1 MDDYRMA
8 FMRRLSVTQF
18 SNVNAKGA
26 NKRNFRIGLA
36 SWNNCRTRLID
47 RDKRGSEQEI
57 RKTGRFAR
65 YTVTARCPGTMD
77 EIAREICEMNLDDPV
92 RAERLQK
99 LCALSQ
105 LTRSLKPKGDKMI
118 HERMD
123 ALAREILTL
132 PRGHQRRVL
141 IVGEILWLIE
151 LISK

>member
-1 MDDYRMA
+1 
-8 FMRRLSVTQF
+8 
-18 SNVNAKGA
+18 
-26 NKRNFRIGLA
+26 
-36 SWNNCRTRLID
+36 
-47 RDKRGSEQEI
+47 
-57 RKTGRFAR
+57 
-65 YTVTARCPGTMD
+65 MD

-132 PRGHQRRVL
+132 PRGHQRRAL
-141 IVGEILWLIE
+141 IVGEILRLSE